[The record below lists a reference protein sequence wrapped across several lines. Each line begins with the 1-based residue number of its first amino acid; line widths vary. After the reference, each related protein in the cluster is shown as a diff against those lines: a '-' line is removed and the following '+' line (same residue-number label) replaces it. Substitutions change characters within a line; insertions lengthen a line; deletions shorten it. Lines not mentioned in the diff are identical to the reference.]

1 MPDCLDEWARRVF
14 QEDAERILV
23 QFKVLVHTTDDA
35 TQYKLSRELAAYMMI
50 NGMADTW
57 EYGLYKIGVLV
68 GEYRATL
75 KVWHD
80 IEAALKSRDLK
91 PQKVT
96 HG

>member
-1 MPDCLDEWARRVF
+1 MSDCLDEWAKRVF

-23 QFKVLVHTTDDA
+23 QFKVLVHTTDDEM
-35 TQYKLSRELAAYMMI
+35 QFKLSRELAAYMMI

-68 GEYRATL
+68 GEYRGTL
-75 KVWHD
+75 QVWNH
-80 IEAALKSRDLK
+80 IEEALKMK
-91 PQKVT
+91 QQTEVT